1 MKLNTIQV
9 SIFKKLS
16 KEKGLEVDCYVE
28 KYSMEFINL
37 QRNRLE
43 DLSEEEG
50 DEWIN
55 KAYLISLS
63 DSGCNIL

>member
-16 KEKGLEVDCYVE
+16 KEKGLEVDYYVE
-28 KYSMEFINL
+28 KYSTEFINL

-43 DLSEEEG
+43 ELSEEEG

>member
-1 MKLNTIQV
+1 MKLNSIQV

-16 KEKGLEVDCYVE
+16 KEKGLEVDFYIK
-28 KYSMEFINL
+28 KYAVEFINVHRDLL
-37 QRNRLE
+37 Q

-55 KAYLISLS
+55 KAYLMSLS
-63 DSGCNIL
+63 DTE

>member
-1 MKLNTIQV
+1 MKLNIIQV

-16 KEKGLEVDCYVE
+16 KEKGLEVDSYVE

-37 QRNRLE
+37 QRNKLE

-55 KAYLISLS
+55 KEYLISLS
-63 DSGCNIL
+63 DAGCNIL

>member
-1 MKLNTIQV
+1 MKLNIIQV

-16 KEKGLEVDCYVE
+16 KEDGLEVDSYVE
-28 KYSMEFINL
+28 KNSIEFINI
-37 QRNRLE
+37 QRDRLE